1 MDFRFLRILDTVD
14 EEDEFIVS
22 ESQFPYPIYHFEQKT
37 AKLTQLIN
45 LQILQVRK
53 LKVQM
58 GTVFLIKNASVC
70 HYY

>member
-22 ESQFPYPIYHFEQKT
+22 ESQFPFPIYHFEQKT

-53 LKVQM
+53 
-58 GTVFLIKNASVC
+58 
-70 HYY
+70 